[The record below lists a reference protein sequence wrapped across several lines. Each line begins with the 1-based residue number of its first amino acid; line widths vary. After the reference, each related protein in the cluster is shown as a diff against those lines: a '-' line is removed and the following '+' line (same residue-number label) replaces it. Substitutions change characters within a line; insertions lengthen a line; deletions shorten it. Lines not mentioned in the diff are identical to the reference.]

1 MDDDTPQGDVD
12 APETG
17 TETPPAE
24 PSTPPVGEP
33 AFPANTPV
41 AEMTDAQAA
50 AYWKEQSRKHEGRA
64 KDNHAE
70 LEKLRRGQLSDQEQA
85 VANARDEG
93 RSEALREASLTIV
106 AAKLEAAGVGVDDI
120 ADLDLSKFLTPDGEV
135 DAAKV
140 SATCERFAKR
150 SRIPTG
156 SADAGPQGDTPAE
169 PSIDEQIA
177 KATKEG
183 DITTVIALNNQKLAM
198 SAGLS

>member
-140 SATCERFAKR
+140 SATGERFAKR
-150 SRIPTG
+150 SRPAQPTR
-156 SADAGPQGDTPAE
+156 DH
-169 PSIDEQIA
+169 
-177 KATKEG
+177 KATRLPSLRSTNRSRRQPKKA
-183 DITTVIALNNQKLAM
+183 TSQP
-198 SAGLS
+198 